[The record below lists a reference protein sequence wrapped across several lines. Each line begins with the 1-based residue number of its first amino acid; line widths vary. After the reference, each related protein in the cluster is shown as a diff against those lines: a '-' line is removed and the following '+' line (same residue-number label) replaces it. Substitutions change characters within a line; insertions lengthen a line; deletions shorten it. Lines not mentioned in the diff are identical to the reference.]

1 MKVGILAL
9 QGAFAEHFGA
19 LQRLDVEA
27 TQVYLPKHLDSL
39 DALIIPGGE
48 STAISRLMADFD
60 LVRPIRGLATEGLP
74 IMGTCAGLV
83 LLATDVTDNSVPTL
97 GVMDIK
103 VKRNAFGRQVD
114 SFETDLAVPVLGEEA
129 FRTVFIRASVIEEV
143 GSGVE
148 VLARLPDGVAVA
160 AKQGKLVGCA
170 FHPELTEDLRF
181 HRYFLEIAA
190 AR

>member
-129 FRTVFIRASVIEEV
+129 FRAVFIRAPVIEEV

-160 AKQGKLVGCA
+160 ARQGKLVGCA